1 MYIAILVVVFLT
13 SAIICHLIA
22 KNRNANAVF
31 WGVMGLVFG
40 PVAIPFAFLSKPV
53 ADNER

>member
-22 KNRNANAVF
+22 KNRNANAIF
-31 WGVMGLVFG
+31 WGVIGLVFG
-40 PVAIPFAFLSKPV
+40 PVAIPFAFLSKPG